1 MCVIYEKTVPKR
13 EIKINLDEMYINN
26 EIEMKNVKENIGN
39 GECFAVPISKS
50 IKTVEQIE
58 CVFGIFVK
66 PLMESDNAFWA
77 NGGGAGEAADDDGPF
92 EDQLLDFRVDD
103 IRTMYRTSRMALHTP
118 NLSHRYTVN
127 LGKIDPP
134 GLFLN
139 RRVFVEPTKNGSG
152 GGARNYHALLY
163 AVASKN
169 RRHFD
174 YASSLFYEKI
184 FVGYAPLVKIKSGQT
199 EEGEASTS
207 TKEEA
212 EEEAKQRQNQLT
224 EYHLSIPINA
234 GRLFK
239 HKIWNLKLEIFYFE
253 QEQGNNLID
262 GNENATKRGE
272 AENATNDCPICLDN
286 LKSEKLTMQFHE
298 DLNENCQV

>member
-1 MCVIYEKTVPKR
+1 MCVIYDKTVPTR

-39 GECFAVPISKS
+39 DECFAVPILKS
-50 IKTVEQIE
+50 IETVEQIE

-77 NGGGAGEAADDDGPF
+77 NGADAGEATDDDGPF

-139 RRVFVEPTKNGSG
+139 RRIFVEPTKNGSG

-184 FVGYAPLVKIKSGQT
+184 FVGYAPFVKIKNGQT
-199 EEGEASTS
+199 KEGEAS

-212 EEEAKQRQNQLT
+212 EQRQNQ
-224 EYHLSIPINA
+224 A
-234 GRLFK
+234 
-239 HKIWNLKLEIFYFE
+239 KI
-253 QEQGNNLID
+253 
-262 GNENATKRGE
+262 
-272 AENATNDCPICLDN
+272 TN
-286 LKSEKLTMQFHE
+286 
-298 DLNENCQV
+298 